1 MSTETEEK
9 TVLDDLF
16 FNGSYGHINSIVRHY
31 GNHNVLF
38 TDAGK
43 MRLAHIVGHTLGLHH
58 GGQEETALKLAEA
71 IDARLKQ
78 LCYNGATTEVTFA
91 EHRGSNIVYTDS
103 VNKAEVPNVKAV
115 LGDDGTFGGFNVSW
129 YRPIAPQRYDEVLQQ
144 AQTMKDETPKE
155 EVDKVRVEFYSV
167 QELTHKMLKVTERV
181 NPYETYSDE
190 LTQHAYVPGIG
201 STKVYYTFSH
211 PGGLLY
217 HGPGGGEVFA
227 VTLGDVGPWGIHT

>member
-1 MSTETEEK
+1 MSEVAEEK

-78 LCYNGATTEVTFA
+78 LSTMVPRLKSPLLNTVEATSFTRTA
-91 EHRGSNIVYTDS
+91 
-103 VNKAEVPNVKAV
+103 
-115 LGDDGTFGGFNVSW
+115 
-129 YRPIAPQRYDEVLQQ
+129 
-144 AQTMKDETPKE
+144 
-155 EVDKVRVEFYSV
+155 
-167 QELTHKMLKVTERV
+167 
-181 NPYETYSDE
+181 
-190 LTQHAYVPGIG
+190 
-201 STKVYYTFSH
+201 
-211 PGGLLY
+211 
-217 HGPGGGEVFA
+217 
-227 VTLGDVGPWGIHT
+227 

>member
-1 MSTETEEK
+1 MSEVTEEK

-43 MRLAHIVGHTLGLHH
+43 MRLAHIVGHALGLHH

-78 LCYNGATTEVTFA
+78 LCYNGAEIEVTICG
-91 EHRGSNIVYTDS
+91 EKV
-103 VNKAEVPNVKAV
+103 KVPNVKAV

-129 YRPIAPQRYDEVLQQ
+129 YRPIAPGRYDEVQQ
-144 AQTMKDETPKE
+144 EARKMKDETPE
-155 EVDKVRVEFYSV
+155 VEVDKIRVEFYSV
-167 QELTHKMLKVTERV
+167 QELTHKMLKVTDRV
-181 NPYETYSDE
+181 NPYDTYSDE
-190 LTQHAYVPGIG
+190 LTQYAYVPGIG

-227 VTLGDVGPWGIHT
+227 INLTDVGPWGIHT

>member
-1 MSTETEEK
+1 MSEVTEEK
-9 TVLDDLF
+9 TVLDDLLAK
-16 FNGSYGHINSIVRHY
+16 GSYGHLNSIIRHY
-31 GNHNVLF
+31 QNHNVLF

-43 MRLAHIVGHTLGLHH
+43 MRLAHIVGHILGLHH

-78 LCYNGATTEVTFA
+78 LCYNGAKIGVKLSEDDTEEV
-91 EHRGSNIVYTDS
+91 
-103 VNKAEVPNVKAV
+103 EVPSMKAV

-129 YRPIAPQRYDEVLQQ
+129 YRPIEPKRYDEVQKE
-144 AQTMKDETPKE
+144 ARSMKEETPE
-155 EVDKVRVEFYSV
+155 AEVDKVRVEFYSV

-181 NPYETYSDE
+181 NPYDTYSDE